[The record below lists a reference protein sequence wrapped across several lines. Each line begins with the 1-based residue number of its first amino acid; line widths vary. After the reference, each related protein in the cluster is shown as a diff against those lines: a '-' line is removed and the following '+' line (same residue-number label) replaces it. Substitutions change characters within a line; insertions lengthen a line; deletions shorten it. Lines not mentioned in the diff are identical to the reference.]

1 MVFFWPRRMNVP
13 EPTETVEDPY
23 DDKCERAP
31 KRLRKES
38 SSSSNDDS
46 DVEHISRKQFG
57 QFPDSDE
64 SSSSSS
70 EEEKPKFEEIPADP
84 PNDEDD
90 EFEVWL
96 MRNTYQIQQI
106 SLIFGHFFLTDFREN
121 RNANNLSTNNILLLP
136 LVWRTLHR
144 CR

>member
-1 MVFFWPRRMNVP
+1 MAFFWPRRMNVP
-13 EPTETVEDPY
+13 QPSETVEDPY

-38 SSSSNDDS
+38 SSSSSDDS

-70 EEEKPKFEEIPADP
+70 EEEKPKFEEIPADQ

-96 MRNTYQIQQI
+96 IQNTYQIRRI
-106 SLIFGHFFLTDFREN
+106 PLIFGHF
-121 RNANNLSTNNILLLP
+121 LSYRLQ
-136 LVWRTLHR
+136 RKSK
-144 CR
+144 C